1 MAETAKTHPPA
12 VLIALGKVAKK
23 QQGSDDARL
32 ADMGQEVLDALE
44 KKDAKEVGRI
54 LRDLARAARED
65 KRG

>member
-1 MAETAKTHPPA
+1 MASPATKHPPA
-12 VLIALGKVAKK
+12 VLIALAKTVK
-23 QQGSDDARL
+23 KKAGDDDSRL